1 MTISL
6 FRGYRVFFCRI
17 CDLAFQFGH
26 LDGRLI
32 DEADDQQ
39 GDDANDPFEVDD
51 VRQQADSRHNCQR
64 MRPAMPARVVQKA
77 VFLRHRDGAKRVH
90 RKTRV
95 KAVVRLRPMSMTFTM
110 PTA

>member
-64 MRPAMPARVVQKA
+64 MRPAMRQGRPKGRVFAAQGRGKEGAQEDQGKGCRKA
-77 VFLRHRDGAKRVH
+77 QADEHDLYDA
-90 RKTRV
+90 
-95 KAVVRLRPMSMTFTM
+95 
-110 PTA
+110 TA